1 MKVQLLAATLCLFA
15 VLASFAEAKRSDPLD
30 CEVCKKVLGEVKE
43 NLDNTKDP
51 KAIEAA
57 IDDYCHSKKLH
68 DKEKKLCYYL
78 TPIKREVSGPMKFGV
93 PTEKI
98 CQKLKKKSPEICELR
113 YPVKIDTSSVD
124 LNTLSLKQLRQILA
138 DRGVSCVG
146 CLEKSDFVRKVEETN
161 EQEL

>member
-1 MKVQLLAATLCLFA
+1 MQEGERVHSNVEWTRKNFLVHQ
-15 VLASFAEAKRSDPLD
+15 
-30 CEVCKKVLGEVKE
+30 VLGEVKE

-113 YPVKIDTSSVD
+113 Y
-124 LNTLSLKQLRQILA
+124 
-138 DRGVSCVG
+138 
-146 CLEKSDFVRKVEETN
+146 RKY
-161 EQEL
+161 